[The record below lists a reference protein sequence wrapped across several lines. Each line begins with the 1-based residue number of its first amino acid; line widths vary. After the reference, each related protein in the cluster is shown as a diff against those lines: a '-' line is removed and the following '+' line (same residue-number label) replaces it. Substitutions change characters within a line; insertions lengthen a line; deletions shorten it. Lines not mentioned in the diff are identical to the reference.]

1 MSFLGLTATDS
12 VDPAVRN
19 LNLGN
24 LLKHGI
30 KKKYFD
36 NLISQ
41 NVNTIYIFLNDFPYF
56 MYVFSTFK
64 RDTNETKSHK
74 YIFLGYFCHFGTGY
88 LFYNSGYLII
98 CFQKCF
104 CKDK

>member
-64 RDTNETKSHK
+64 RDTNESKSHK
-74 YIFLGYFCHFGTGY
+74 YIFLGYFCHFWHRV
-88 LFYNSGYLII
+88 LIL
-98 CFQKCF
+98 
-104 CKDK
+104 